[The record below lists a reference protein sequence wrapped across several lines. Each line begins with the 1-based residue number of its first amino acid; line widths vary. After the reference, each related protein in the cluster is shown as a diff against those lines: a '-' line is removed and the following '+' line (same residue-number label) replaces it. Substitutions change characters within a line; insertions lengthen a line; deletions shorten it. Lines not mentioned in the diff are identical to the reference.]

1 MNILRTICSTW
12 NEGAP
17 PKRLDLFRIAFSLA
31 CLSLI
36 RSLIPESAAD
46 LPACMWNPP
55 GLAHFFLPQ
64 PLTLETIKFLGIA
77 LAGGLVL
84 LTLGLFSR
92 ISALACGCLSF
103 VLLGTSHAA
112 YFFNT
117 SGNSL
122 VLVFFILSAS
132 PSLGSTFSLA
142 SLYKTSEIY
151 PNSDKIWP
159 QRLIQ
164 FLFFFLFFAAGM
176 SKILAFNHWA
186 DSENL
191 IAILKWTRAN
201 YGPAATGS
209 IRDSFHHFL
218 VSSPTLLHLVG
229 FMTIAT
235 ELSAGAF
242 FFARRSKFIGV
253 LIILGLHLG
262 IMFTMYF
269 GYILICPLYLIF
281 VPWERL
287 PNGLNAF
294 RKK

>member
-1 MNILRTICSTW
+1 MKILRTFRSIW

-17 PKRLDLFRIAFSLA
+17 PTRLDFFRIAFSLA
-31 CLSLI
+31 CLALI
-36 RSLIPESAAD
+36 RSLIPDSSAD
-46 LPACMWNPP
+46 LPNCMWNPP
-55 GLAHFFLPQ
+55 GLAHFLLPQ
-64 PLTLETIKFLGIA
+64 PLTLEVINFLAIA
-77 LAGGLVL
+77 FAVGLVL

-92 ISALACGCLSF
+92 ISAFACGCLSF

-122 VLVFFILSAS
+122 VLVFFVLSAS
-132 PSLGSTFSLA
+132 PSLGSTLSLA
-142 SLYKTSEIY
+142 RLWNISEVY
-151 PNSDKIWP
+151 SDSDRIWP

-191 IAILKWTRAN
+191 TAILRWTRAN
-201 YGPAATGS
+201 YGPATTGS
-209 IRDSFHHFL
+209 LRDSFHHFL
-218 VSSPTLLHLVG
+218 VTSPALLNAIG

-242 FFARRSKFIGV
+242 FFVRRFRIAGV

-262 IMFTMYF
+262 IMYTMYF

-287 PNGLNAF
+287 WSGLISF
-294 RKK
+294 RKR